1 MLRLCHYH
9 KQMLNAKMES
19 GERRVK
25 MMLENA
31 REGGREV
38 GRKGGNCDETMG
50 KYRARVVDAYWM
62 TIIIIKNDENCET
75 EMAAA

>member
-1 MLRLCHYH
+1 MPKWRV
-9 KQMLNAKMES
+9 ES

-25 MMLENA
+25 MMLENG
-31 REGGREV
+31 REGGREE
-38 GRKGGNCDETMG
+38 GRELRHETMG
-50 KYRARVVDAYWM
+50 KYRARLVDAYWM

>member
-1 MLRLCHYH
+1 MPKWREWR
-9 KQMLNAKMES
+9 AES
-19 GERRVK
+19 EDNGEW
-25 MMLENA
+25 
-31 REGGREV
+31 EGGREE
-38 GRKGGNCDETMG
+38 GRELRHETMG

>member
-1 MLRLCHYH
+1 MPKWRV
-9 KQMLNAKMES
+9 ES

-25 MMLENA
+25 MMLENE
-31 REGGREV
+31 REGGREE
-38 GRKGGNCDETMG
+38 GRELRHETMG

>member
-19 GERRVK
+19 GEWRAESEDDV
-25 MMLENA
+25 
-31 REGGREV
+31 REWKGGSQGGREL
-38 GRKGGNCDETMG
+38 RHETMG

>member
-1 MLRLCHYH
+1 M
-9 KQMLNAKMES
+9 ME
-19 GERRVK
+19 
-25 MMLENA
+25 N
-31 REGGREV
+31 GREEE
-38 GRKGGNCDETMG
+38 RKRRELRHETMG